1 MVERSGCSPVTSG
14 LYPAAELAFATYQ
27 TATAMLIHEGTTR
40 TYRIDERLGG
50 AFAAIAGALNVAGF
64 YAFGTFSSNMTGN
77 VSALADHLGLGE
89 ARMALF
95 GLLIVLTFVAGAM
108 AATLL
113 IDAGRTRH
121 LPGVYAYGV
130 LGEALMLLMLGCAA
144 PFLPEETRG
153 AVLALGLSFLL
164 GLQNATVTQIT
175 NARVRTTH
183 VTGMVTDIGIGLA
196 NLIERHPGADRD
208 KLRLHIVT
216 VGAFLGGG
224 ILGVVLFQA
233 IGTALLVVVAGIL
246 AALAIPGITM
256 ARRLQSYPARPESRS
271 A

>member
-1 MVERSGCSPVTSG
+1 
-14 LYPAAELAFATYQ
+14 
-27 TATAMLIHEGTTR
+27 MLVHEGSTR
-40 TYRIDERLGG
+40 TYRIDERLGWT
-50 AFAAIAGALNVAGF
+50 FAAIAGALNVAGF

-89 ARMALF
+89 VRMALF
-95 GLLIVLTFVAGAM
+95 GLLLVLAFVAGAM

-121 LPGVYAYGV
+121 LPGVYAYGI
-130 LGEALMLLMLGCAA
+130 LGEAAMLLVLGCAA
-144 PFLPEETRG
+144 PFLPEDARG
-153 AVLALGLSFLL
+153 AALALGLSFLL

-196 NLIERHPGADRD
+196 NLLERRPDVDRD
-208 KLRLHIVT
+208 KLRLHLVT
-216 VGAFLGGG
+216 VAAFLGGG
-224 ILGVVLFQA
+224 ILGVVLFQVM
-233 IGTALLVVVAGIL
+233 GTALLVVAACVL

-256 ARRLQSYPARPESRS
+256 ARRMRAYAGSVESSS

>member
-1 MVERSGCSPVTSG
+1 
-14 LYPAAELAFATYQ
+14 
-27 TATAMLIHEGTTR
+27 MLVREGTER
-40 TYRIDERLGG
+40 TYRVDERLAR

-77 VSALADHLGLGE
+77 VSSLANHLGLGE
-89 ARMALF
+89 VRMALF
-95 GLLIVLTFVAGAM
+95 GLLIVVAFVAGAM

-130 LGEALMLLMLGCAA
+130 LTEALMLTLLGILA
-144 PFLPEETRG
+144 PFLPEEARG

-183 VTGMVTDIGIGLA
+183 VTGTVTDIGIGLA
-196 NLIERHPGADRD
+196 NLMERNPNIDRAR
-208 KLRLHIVT
+208 LRLNLVT
-216 VGAFLGGG
+216 VAAFLGGG
-224 ILGVVLFQA
+224 IVGVVVFRL
-233 IGTALLVVVAGIL
+233 IGTGLLVVAAGLL
-246 AALAIPGITM
+246 AAFAIPTIAT
-256 ARRLQSYPARPESRS
+256 ARRSRKADTFALS
-271 A
+271 QAEQ

>member
-1 MVERSGCSPVTSG
+1 
-14 LYPAAELAFATYQ
+14 
-27 TATAMLIHEGTTR
+27 MLVHEGSTR
-40 TYRIDERLGG
+40 TYRIDERLGWT
-50 AFAAIAGALNVAGF
+50 FAAIAGALNVAGF

-89 ARMALF
+89 VRMALF
-95 GLLIVLTFVAGAM
+95 GLLLVLAFVAGAM

-121 LPGVYAYGV
+121 LPGVYAYGI
-130 LGEALMLLMLGCAA
+130 LGEAALLLVLGCAA
-144 PFLPEETRG
+144 PFLPEDARG

-196 NLIERHPGADRD
+196 NFLERRPDVDRD
-208 KLRLHIVT
+208 KLRLHLVT
-216 VGAFLGGG
+216 VAAFLGGG
-224 ILGVVLFQA
+224 ILGVVLFQVM
-233 IGTALLVVVAGIL
+233 GTALLVVASCVL
-246 AALAIPGITM
+246 AALAIPGITT
-256 ARRLQSYPARPESRS
+256 ARRMRAYAGSVESRS

>member
-1 MVERSGCSPVTSG
+1 
-14 LYPAAELAFATYQ
+14 
-27 TATAMLIHEGTTR
+27 MLVHEGSTR
-40 TYRIDERLGG
+40 TYRIDERLGWT
-50 AFAAIAGALNVAGF
+50 FAAIAGALNVAGF

-89 ARMALF
+89 VRMALF
-95 GLLIVLTFVAGAM
+95 GLLLVLAFVAGAM

-121 LPGVYAYGV
+121 LPGVYAYGI
-130 LGEALMLLMLGCAA
+130 LGEAAMLLVLGCAA
-144 PFLPEETRG
+144 PFLPEDVRG
-153 AVLALGLSFLL
+153 AALALGLSFLL

-196 NLIERHPGADRD
+196 NLLERRPDVDRD
-208 KLRLHIVT
+208 KLRLHLVT
-216 VGAFLGGG
+216 VAAFLGGG
-224 ILGVVLFQA
+224 ILGVVLFQVM
-233 IGTALLVVVAGIL
+233 GTALLVVAACVL

-256 ARRLQSYPARPESRS
+256 ARRMRAYAGSVESRS

>member
-1 MVERSGCSPVTSG
+1 
-14 LYPAAELAFATYQ
+14 
-27 TATAMLIHEGTTR
+27 MLVHEGSTR
-40 TYRIDERLGG
+40 TYRIDERLGWT
-50 AFAAIAGALNVAGF
+50 FAAIAGALNVAGF

-89 ARMALF
+89 VRMALF
-95 GLLIVLTFVAGAM
+95 GLLLVLAFVAGAM
-108 AATLL
+108 AATLP

-121 LPGVYAYGV
+121 LPGVYAYGI
-130 LGEALMLLMLGCAA
+130 LGEAAMLLVLGCAA
-144 PFLPEETRG
+144 PFLPEDVRG
-153 AVLALGLSFLL
+153 AALALGLSFLL

-196 NLIERHPGADRD
+196 NLLERRPDVDRD
-208 KLRLHIVT
+208 KLRLHLVT
-216 VGAFLGGG
+216 VAAFLGGG
-224 ILGVVLFQA
+224 ILGVVLFQVM
-233 IGTALLVVVAGIL
+233 GTALLVVAACVL

-256 ARRLQSYPARPESRS
+256 ARRMRAYAGSVESRS

>member
-1 MVERSGCSPVTSG
+1 
-14 LYPAAELAFATYQ
+14 
-27 TATAMLIHEGTTR
+27 MLVHEGSTR
-40 TYRIDERLGG
+40 TYRIDERLGWT
-50 AFAAIAGALNVAGF
+50 FAAIAGALNVAGF

-89 ARMALF
+89 VRMALF
-95 GLLIVLTFVAGAM
+95 GLLLVLAFVAGAM

-121 LPGVYAYGV
+121 LPGVYAYGI
-130 LGEALMLLMLGCAA
+130 LGEAALLLVLGCAA
-144 PFLPEETRG
+144 PFLPEDARG

-196 NLIERHPGADRD
+196 NLLERRPDVDRD
-208 KLRLHIVT
+208 KLRLHLVT
-216 VGAFLGGG
+216 VAAFLGGG
-224 ILGVVLFQA
+224 ILGVVLFQVM
-233 IGTALLVVVAGIL
+233 GTALLVVAACVL

-256 ARRLQSYPARPESRS
+256 ARRMRAYAGSVESRS